1 MRLYIAVISDDD
13 GDTKHYLVRAEN
25 SKEAKRKAKSF
36 AWSYPPKKIE
46 IHNIENYQESNDV
59 VYLGRM

>member
-1 MRLYIAVISDDD
+1 MNQYIAVISDDE
-13 GDTKHYLVRAEN
+13 DTKHYIIRAEN
-25 SKEAKRKAKSF
+25 SKEARRKAKSF

-46 IHNIENYQESNDV
+46 IHNIETFQENKDV

>member
-1 MRLYIAVISDDD
+1 MKQYIAVISDDE
-13 GDTKHYLVRAEN
+13 DTKHYIVRAEN
-25 SKEAKRKAKSF
+25 SKEARRKAKSF

-46 IHNIENYQESNDV
+46 IYNIENFQESSDV